1 MRERNYK
8 IAMGV
13 LLVLCFTGVA
23 AAAETA
29 RSFVDGGN
37 KLYNAGKFAEAAS
50 EYDKAIEALP
60 DAMEPK
66 FNKAKCKFKLEEI
79 DEAIE
84 LFKQAAT
91 GSKDSNL
98 VARAKFNL
106 GNSHFKR
113 AAGGH
118 EGDAKKVIEDILTS
132 ISFWRQ
138 SLDIEPGNLSAAK
151 NIEIAL
157 GQLKFIKEIMEK
169 QAQLQKMIQELRQ
182 KLERLLEEQTSLS
195 TENKTTKSQ
204 ADSGAMSPEQAAG
217 SYKQQTPRQ
226 VEVKGQTQEANNDA
240 AKARKLEEQIEAVTG
255 GPANAQQT
263 PQGQQPPQQSALEM
277 VKAELA
283 QAISQQSAAE
293 GKLSSAIA
301 GEAIAAQ
308 DKAAEHIKNALDA
321 LKQSEEEQQQQQDQQ
336 EKQEQEKKEQEQ
348 QQQDQQQQEQEQS
361 QEKEQEEKKAEA
373 AKATAEEILNKEKKD
388 RKERQIMRLGRKK
401 VEKDW

>member
-8 IAMGV
+8 IAVGF
-13 LLVLCFTGVA
+13 LLVMLFAGIA
-23 AAAETA
+23 AAGETA

-37 KLYNAGKFAEAAS
+37 KLYNAGKFAEAVS

-60 DAMEPK
+60 EAMEPK

-106 GNSHFKR
+106 GNSYFKR
-113 AAGGH
+113 AGGGH
-118 EGDAKKVIEDILTS
+118 EGDAKKVVEDILTS

-138 SLDIEPGNLSAAK
+138 SLDIEPGTLSAAK

-182 KLERLLEEQTSLS
+182 KLEQLLEEQTGLS
-195 TENKTTKSQ
+195 EENKTTHGK
-204 ADSGAMSPEQAAG
+204 ADAGDISPEQAAG
-217 SYKQQTPRQ
+217 AYKQQMPRQ
-226 VEVKGQTQEANNDA
+226 VEVKGQTQGANADA
-240 AKARKLEEQIEAVTG
+240 AEARKLEEEIEAVTG
-255 GPANAQQT
+255 GGANAQQ
-263 PQGQQPPQQSALEM
+263 QGQQAMQQPALEV
-277 VKAELA
+277 VKSELG

-321 LKQSEEEQQQQQDQQ
+321 LKKSEEEQEQQQDQQ
-336 EKQEQEKKEQEQ
+336 EQQEQEEQQDQEQKEQEQ
-348 QQQDQQQQEQEQS
+348 QEQEEQEQS
-361 QEKEQEEKKAEA
+361 EEKEQEEKKAEA

-388 RKERQIMRLGRKK
+388 RKERQILRVGRKE